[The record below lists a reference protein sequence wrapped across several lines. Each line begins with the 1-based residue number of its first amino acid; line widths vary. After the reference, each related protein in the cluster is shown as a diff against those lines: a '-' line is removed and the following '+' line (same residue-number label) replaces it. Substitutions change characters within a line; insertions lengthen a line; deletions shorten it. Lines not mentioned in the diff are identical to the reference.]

1 MRLPPRILFVT
12 ESFGVGGT
20 ENHLLD
26 LLPALKGKGFEVATF
41 CFTAKGS
48 RAPLLEDMG
57 IPVYAAPELGQSKR
71 SLSALIRMSGGAVK
85 LFTLIKRF
93 RPSIVHFYLPG
104 PYLAGAPV
112 AIAAGVPIKLMSR
125 RSMADYQ
132 TKWPGAAAAERL
144 LHTRMDAL
152 LGNARAVTDELVR
165 EGGPETKVHLI
176 YNGVR
181 PPDAPMSRAEA
192 REALG
197 LDAQTFVATT
207 VANLLP
213 YKGHLDLIAAL
224 AEIAG
229 RLPQPWMVL
238 CAGRDGGS
246 RAGIEQAIA
255 QAGIGET
262 VRLLGERSDVP
273 LLLAASDLG
282 ILAPTLNEGFSNA
295 VLESMAV
302 GLPMVVA
309 DVGGNAEAVID
320 SETGLVVPHSD
331 PKVLGEA
338 ILELARD
345 PTRRRAMGDAA
356 RLRAIQEFSLA
367 TSVDKY
373 CTLYDNLLEQA
384 R

>member
-1 MRLPPRILFVT
+1 
-12 ESFGVGGT
+12 
-20 ENHLLD
+20 
-26 LLPALKGKGFEVATF
+26 
-41 CFTAKGS
+41 
-48 RAPLLEDMG
+48 
-57 IPVYAAPELGQSKR
+57 
-71 SLSALIRMSGGAVK
+71 
-85 LFTLIKRF
+85 
-93 RPSIVHFYLPG
+93 
-104 PYLAGAPV
+104 
-112 AIAAGVPIKLMSR
+112 
-125 RSMADYQ
+125 
-132 TKWPGAAAAERL
+132 
-144 LHTRMDAL
+144 
-152 LGNARAVTDELVR
+152 
-165 EGGPETKVHLI
+165 
-176 YNGVR
+176 
-181 PPDAPMSRAEA
+181 
-192 REALG
+192 
-197 LDAQTFVATT
+197 
-207 VANLLP
+207 
-213 YKGHLDLIAAL
+213 
-224 AEIAG
+224 
-229 RLPQPWMVL
+229 VL